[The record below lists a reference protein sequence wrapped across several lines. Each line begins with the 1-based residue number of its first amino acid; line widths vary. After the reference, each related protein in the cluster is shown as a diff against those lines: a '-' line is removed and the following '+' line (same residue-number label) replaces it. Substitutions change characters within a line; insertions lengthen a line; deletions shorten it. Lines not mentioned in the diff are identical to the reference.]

1 MTDFRMFQNMPTV
14 MEASGELAAMR
25 ILNAIPVDYL
35 VEHREEFIDI
45 IKRLDGSHA
54 DSSGGTFG
62 MTPDNQTEFH
72 DFADWLRELSPLMG
86 WPSETTWAF
95 DVTFDQ
101 VTAAY
106 PQMLEDAAAGPQPG
120 SPVVTQLA
128 QRLRQ
133 VGPLEISEAIPAS
146 GGIRLTGNNWVFIAA
161 PGWRIL
167 NPDTTL
173 AYSWATPGIE
183 EHVTD
188 LIGLHIHDV
197 TPQSRI
203 TTADPAL
210 HLSDDRRLEVFSGD
224 PFRPWIM
231 RIDAGTFT
239 GTPTAPEWL

>member
-1 MTDFRMFQNMPTV
+1 M

-25 ILNAIPVDYL
+25 ILKAIPVDYL

-45 IKRLDGSHA
+45 IERLDDSHA
-54 DSSGGTFG
+54 DSSGGAFG
-62 MTPDNQTEFH
+62 LTPDNEAEFH
-72 DFADWLRELSPLMG
+72 EFTTWLRELGPLMD
-86 WPSETTWAF
+86 WPPTMSWAL
-95 DVTFDQ
+95 DVTFNEMAETFPHMHESA
-101 VTAAY
+101 V
-106 PQMLEDAAAGPQPG
+106 AGPQPG

-128 QRLRQ
+128 ERLRQ
-133 VGPLEISEAIPAS
+133 IGPLKINEAIPAS
-146 GGIRLTGNNWVFIAA
+146 GGIRLTGNNWVFITG
-161 PGWRIL
+161 PDWRIL

-173 AYSWATPGIE
+173 AYSWTTPGIE

-239 GTPTAPEWL
+239 GAPTAPEWL